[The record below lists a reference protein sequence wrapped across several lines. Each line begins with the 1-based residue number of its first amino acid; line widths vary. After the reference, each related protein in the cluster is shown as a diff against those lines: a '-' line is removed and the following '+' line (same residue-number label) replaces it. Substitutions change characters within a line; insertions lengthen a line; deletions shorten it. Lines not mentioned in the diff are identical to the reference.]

1 MERNRLVTS
10 VGIVGVFTLLSRF
23 LGLVRDVL
31 MAGFFGTSQ
40 AMGGFVIAF
49 TLPNLF
55 RRLFGEGALSAAFI
69 PVFID
74 TRAKGGLAAA
84 WRLAHRVLSLLA
96 VVLTLL
102 TLVGILAATVGL
114 AWVEPNGMAATV
126 LRLARI
132 MLPYMIFIC
141 LVALCMAILNSFHHF
156 AVPAATSSILN
167 IVWIGTLLVLVP
179 VIGETLEQKVTV
191 VAWAV
196 LVAGLLQLLVQW
208 PILKRHGYRLQF
220 RLPEKDPRV
229 KRVLVLMGPAAL
241 GMGVGQVNVI
251 LDKLL
256 AGWIGPWAPAAL
268 FYSERLI
275 YFPLGIFA
283 TALSTVLLPVFSGHV
298 SARNDVGLKNMMRDS
313 LGYILFIMV
322 PASVGLAALA
332 GPIVSMI
339 FEWGEFGEVSHRQ
352 TTIALLCYAPGL
364 TVFSLAKVFVPVFY
378 AHQDTRT
385 PVYVGLGAVALNLT
399 LNLLAVWTWPYAMK
413 HGGLAFATVLSST
426 FNVFILAY
434 IVHRRIGSPGWTA
447 IARRLFRCL
456 VLSALM
462 GGLCI
467 FLERLLLGV
476 LLGWGWPAKSALI
489 LSVGLAIAVGG
500 AFYLTLSMLLGAP
513 EMKEMVRIL
522 RSRRARRSAAE

>member
-1 MERNRLVTS
+1 M
-10 VGIVGVFTLLSRF
+10 GVFTLLSRF

-74 TRAKGGLAAA
+74 TRAKEGLAAA
-84 WRLAHRVLSLLA
+84 WHLAHRVLSLLA

-102 TLVGILAATVGL
+102 TLAGVLLATAGL
-114 AWVEPNGMAATV
+114 LWAEPTGMTATV
-126 LRLARI
+126 LRLSRI

-141 LVALCMAILNSFHHF
+141 MVALCMAILNSFHHF

-179 VIGETLEQKVTV
+179 LVGETLEQKVTV
-191 VAWAV
+191 VAWSV
-196 LVAGLLQLLVQW
+196 LVAGLLQLLVQY

-220 RLPEKDPRV
+220 QLPEDDPRV

-241 GMGVGQVNVI
+241 GMGVGQVNVLI
-251 LDKLL
+251 DKLL

-283 TALSTVLLPVFSGHV
+283 TALSTVLLPTFSGHV
-298 SARNDVGLKNMMRDS
+298 SERNETAMKEMMRDS
-313 LGYILFIMV
+313 LGYILFVMV

-352 TTIALLCYAPGL
+352 TTLALLFYAPGL
-364 TVFSLAKVFVPVFY
+364 AVFSLAKVFVPVFY

-399 LNLLAVWTWPYAMK
+399 LNLLAVWTWPHAMK
-413 HGGLAFATVLSST
+413 HAGLAFATVLSST
-426 FNVFILAY
+426 FNVFVLAY
-434 IVHRRIGSPGWTA
+434 IVHRRIGSPGWRP
-447 IARRLFRCL
+447 IIRRFFRCVAISL
-456 VLSALM
+456 LM
-462 GGLCI
+462 GALCI
-467 FLERLLLGV
+467 LVERWFLDLLA
-476 LLGWGWPAKSALI
+476 GWGWPVKTALI
-489 LSVGLAIAVGG
+489 LSVGLAIAAGV
-500 AFYLTLSMLLGAP
+500 AVYLLLSMLTGAP
-513 EMKEMVRIL
+513 EMKGMLRTL
-522 RSRRARRSAAE
+522 RSRVRP